1 MNRKK
6 DLELLSEVYAEAMGY
21 AGGRGSVN
29 TQPGAGGTGDY
40 DDSTGQITQRA
51 EDQNPL
57 ENDEGE
63 EESPQERSARQAS
76 KHGYARKHADEKGNV
91 IMTGD
96 KGTIKI
102 DTDGQINGLPASQ
115 FFKGQ
120 SSTGDQAGEAE
131 EDSPYGT
138 HTFPNT
144 GPNSGEGQ
152 WNPTGQ
158 EDEEDDNA
166 FPTDLSY
173 FDSDEKDDDDPRVS
187 GIKYFNPKTGHTS
200 SEDELESEDLGF
212 PMEDEDEGE
221 REKKYKQR
229 WGKDLDDEKDRRGS
243 SNAGKYTDVDKD
255 DFCGPAGGAA
265 PGTYPVNTRKRAKA
279 AKSYAHNAP
288 NPAGIDKCVAK
299 KYPDL
304 DEDEEN
310 KKKGKYDDGDGKEE
324 RCDHVPCS
332 KESYS
337 SKGDRAMTQ
346 LMENYEKVIQ
356 NGRQIL

>member
-173 FDSDEKDDDDPRVS
+173 FDSDEKDDDNPKVS
-187 GIKYFNPKTGHTS
+187 GIKYFNPKTGRTS
-200 SEDELESEDLGF
+200 
-212 PMEDEDEGE
+212 DEDESCGSHSDE
-221 REKKYKQR
+221 EMGHEDESYEDAKEDGLHHPEKA
-229 WGKDLDDEKDRRGS
+229 DLDD
-243 SNAGKYTDVDKD
+243 D
-255 DFCGPAGGAA
+255 DDISE
-265 PGTYPVNTRKRAKA
+265 YE
-279 AKSYAHNAP
+279 
-288 NPAGIDKCVAK
+288 
-299 KYPDL
+299 L
-304 DEDEEN
+304 
-310 KKKGKYDDGDGKEE
+310 KKGKAIQKAM
-324 RCDHVPCS
+324 S